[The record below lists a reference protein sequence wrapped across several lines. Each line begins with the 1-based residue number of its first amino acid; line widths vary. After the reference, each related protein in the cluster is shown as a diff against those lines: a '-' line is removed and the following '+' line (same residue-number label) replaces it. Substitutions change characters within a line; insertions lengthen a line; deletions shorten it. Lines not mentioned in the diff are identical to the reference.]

1 MTMLIIT
8 TGISGC
14 DRKEHLALHEKF
26 AKSHKKT
33 VKLYHVGQMIFEQA
47 EKIGITLTA
56 ENVLNANPHALNSLR
71 GAVFEIILSSLKKD
85 LKTYDAVF
93 INIHAFFL
101 WKKIFIKAYDKFYPG
116 QFNADAFVTFMD
128 DANDIKKELNK
139 RPQWKPE
146 RMTIEE
152 ILLWQNIE
160 VEVTSSWAD
169 MNLKPFY
176 VIPSKQPVSAL
187 YRLIFC
193 PEQEP
198 VYISMPITHLQEKK
212 MQLKVDKFIEE
223 LNKYFI
229 VFDPRVVEMGS
240 GPAVVKIDKKA
251 NRNNIFFTQVV
262 NRDLYWFVRQ
272 SKKVIAFFPKV
283 VSSPGVINELR
294 EAHETNKTV
303 WVIHPGGQGSP
314 FIAYFCD
321 KIFDNEK
328 EFFLFLKKNYKP
340 FKDHFQS
347 VPIKRP

>member
-1 MTMLIIT
+1 MLIIT

-14 DRKEHLALHEKF
+14 GRKEFLALLEKF
-26 AKSHKKT
+26 SKSRKKS
-33 VKLYHVGQMIFEQA
+33 VKIYHVGQMIFEQA

-56 ENVLNANPHALNSLR
+56 ENVLNANPHVLNSLR
-71 GAVFEIILSSLKKD
+71 SAVFEIILSTLKND

-101 WKKIFIKAYDKFYPG
+101 WRKIFIKAYDRFYPG
-116 QFNADAFVTFMD
+116 QFNADAFVTFIDNAQDM
-128 DANDIKKELNK
+128 KKRLDK

-146 RMTIEE
+146 RLTIEE

-176 VIPSKQPVSAL
+176 VIPAKQTVSGL
-187 YRLIFC
+187 YRLVFQ

-198 VYISMPITHLQEKK
+198 VYISMPITHLREKK
-212 MQLKVDKFIEE
+212 MQSRVNKFIEE

-229 VFDPRVVEMGS
+229 VFDPRVVELGS
-240 GPAVVKIDKKA
+240 RPAIVKIGKKRRE
-251 NRNNIFFTQVV
+251 NPVFFTQVV

-314 FIAYFCD
+314 FITYYCD

-328 EFFLFLKKNYKP
+328 EFFEFLKKNYKQ
-340 FKDHFQS
+340 FKDHFL
-347 VPIKRP
+347 VA